1 MTELA
6 VKIPEEIC
14 IEILEKLY
22 GFGKLEMIEIT
33 RNYSKK
39 YIKLIL
45 RNTWKEDMDIL
56 MTDEILVVNGKL
68 VEHKILTEHQEL
80 ILGWQKR
87 IKELRSKY
95 LG

>member
-45 RNTWKEDMDIL
+45 RKKTWIF
-56 MTDEILVVNGKL
+56 
-68 VEHKILTEHQEL
+68 
-80 ILGWQKR
+80 
-87 IKELRSKY
+87 
-95 LG
+95 